1 MKIGILTLPSSFNY
15 GGILQAYALQHT
27 LDKLGYDNIILR
39 RERPKAP
46 AKSSNLS
53 RKVKDLL
60 KIVLGKPI
68 YKVPNEAQR
77 DIIEKKCSEFI
88 GTFMR
93 KTGQVAYN
101 TSDLANICKVNDID
115 TIIVG
120 SDQVWRPHMTADIK
134 NYFLDFAGEKIKKIA
149 YAASFGVDRWE
160 YNEEDTAICS
170 KLAKEFKLIT
180 VREDSGVNL
189 CNLHLGADATHVLD
203 PTMLLEPDDYV
214 SLVERSDVGDS
225 EGDLF
230 CYILN
235 ESKNKEAFIDEV
247 ARHTKCRPFTVMPKR
262 DPYFNN
268 NVNKNINECIY
279 PSPAAWIKAFMDA
292 KYVITDSFHGTVFS
306 IIFNKPFWVIGN
318 KSRGNARFDSLLRT
332 YKLEHRFIDNIK
344 DVNIDFTSEIDWN
357 SVNAIR
363 KERKEFSIKLLTRAI

>member
-27 LDKLGYDNIILR
+27 LDKLGYDSIIIR
-39 RERPKAP
+39 RERPKTP
-46 AKSSNLS
+46 ENSSSLS

-60 KIVLGKPI
+60 KTVLGKPV

-77 DIIEKKCSEFI
+77 NIIEKECSEFI

-101 TSDLANICKVNDID
+101 TDELANICKENGID
-115 TIIVG
+115 TVIVG

-134 NYFLDFAGEKIKKIA
+134 NYFVDFAGDEIKKIA
-149 YAASFGVDRWE
+149 YAASFGVDKWE
-160 YNEEDTAICS
+160 YDEEKTAICS
-170 KLAKEFKLIT
+170 ELAKKFKLIT

-189 CNLHLGADATHVLD
+189 CNQYLGVGATHVLD
-203 PTMLLEPDDYV
+203 PTMLLEPEDYI
-214 SLVERSDVGDS
+214 SLAERSMVGDS

-235 ESKNKEAFIDEV
+235 ENNNKAIFINQV
-247 ARHTKCRPFTVMPKR
+247 AKHTGCTPFSVMPKR

-279 PSPAAWIKAFMDA
+279 PSPSSWIKAFMDA

-344 DVNIDFTSEIDWN
+344 DTNIDLTSEIDWN

-363 KERKEFSIKLLTRAI
+363 KEKKEFSINLLTRAI